1 VVWRPVWLTW
11 LAFPPLSL
19 CVAVHNGTV
28 RDVFDL
34 YIESGDG
41 VDDPNRK
48 MASRAQS
55 HAKALENFKS
65 REKGRKKKAALAN
78 VHGEEE

>member
-1 VVWRPVWLTW
+1 MCS
-11 LAFPPLSL
+11 LSAVCSFCFVLL
-19 CVAVHNGTV
+19 CAVHNGTV

-48 MASRAQS
+48 AASRAQS
-55 HAKALENFKS
+55 KQKALEDFKS

-78 VHGEEE
+78 VHGED